1 MLTASI
7 IIVFALVWALVL
19 RHDVWMFQQNS
30 YIASRF
36 WTWFR
41 SNPVSATFSLGLKKA
56 KVPFVVTRRVVRIL
70 CASVLLGAA
79 VIVAAT
85 LSFGT
90 VGLIAAAVC
99 VLLLDKLLVVAAG
112 FVLSP
117 VEAAIRRWYWNDA
130 RKRLESVQG
139 LVVIGVTG
147 SYGKTSTKN
156 FLYRML
162 SEKYNTLVTPG
173 NYNTTLGVIRTIR
186 EQLQPYHQVFIVE
199 MGAKRPGDIREIC
212 ELVHPRYGIVSA
224 VGPMH
229 LETFKTFENIQRTK
243 FELVRSLP
251 KDGAAFINADSEG
264 IRTYSGI
271 SSDARIVRY
280 GINAPE
286 ADWKVEGLRYSSGG
300 SDFILSHDGESLAMH
315 TALSG
320 SGNILDICGA
330 AAAAFELGV
339 SPESIRIAS
348 AKLRQ
353 VEHRLSI
360 SRRGGITILDDAY
373 NSNPEGA
380 AMALDVLAGMDAP
393 EGARRIV
400 VTPGFVELGPRQY
413 EECVKLGRKAAE
425 CADILIVV
433 NRLNRKAI
441 MEGAESMGE
450 RAEAV
455 DSLSEAAART
465 AALSRPG
472 DIILYENDLPDT
484 FK

>member
-1 MLTASI
+1 MLTSFI
-7 IIVFALVWALVL
+7 TVVFVLLWALVL

-30 YIASRF
+30 YMASRY

-41 SNPVSATFSLGLKKA
+41 SNPCAAMCSLGLKKA
-56 KVPFVVTRRVVRIL
+56 KVPFAITRRVVRIL
-70 CASVLLGAA
+70 IACVLLGGGAVVAAA
-79 VIVAAT
+79 VLWGAP
-85 LSFGT
+85 
-90 VGLIAAAVC
+90 GLIASEAA
-99 VLLLDKLLVVAAG
+99 VLLLDKALVVAAG

-117 VEAAIRRWYWNDA
+117 VEAAINRWYWNDA
-130 RKRLESVQG
+130 RKKLEAVKG

-156 FLYRML
+156 YLYRML

-212 ELVHPRYGIVSA
+212 ELVKPAYGIVTA

-229 LETFKTFENIQRTK
+229 LETFKSFENIQRTK
-243 FELVRSLP
+243 FELIRALP
-251 KDGAAFINADSEG
+251 QDGTGFINADSEG
-264 IRTYSGI
+264 IRSYAGI
-271 SSDARIVRY
+271 PSDRRIVRY
-280 GINAPE
+280 GIDAPDAQWRAE
-286 ADWKVEGLRYSSGG
+286 DVRYTSTGTDFKLRHDARADE
-300 SDFILSHDGESLAMH
+300 MH

-320 SGNILDICGA
+320 SGNILDITGA
-330 AAAAFELGV
+330 AAVASALGV
-339 SPESIRIAS
+339 DANSIRVAV

-360 SRRGGITILDDAY
+360 SRRGGFTILDDAY

-380 AMALDVLAGMDAP
+380 AMALEVLAGMVAP
-393 EGARRIV
+393 EGAQRIV
-400 VTPGFVELGPRQY
+400 VTPGFVELGQKQF
-413 EECVKLGRKAAE
+413 EACVELGRKISE
-425 CADILIVV
+425 CADRLIVV
-433 NRLNRKAI
+433 NRLNRTAI
-441 MEGAESMGE
+441 LEGAASMGD

-455 DSLSEAAART
+455 DTLAEAAQRV